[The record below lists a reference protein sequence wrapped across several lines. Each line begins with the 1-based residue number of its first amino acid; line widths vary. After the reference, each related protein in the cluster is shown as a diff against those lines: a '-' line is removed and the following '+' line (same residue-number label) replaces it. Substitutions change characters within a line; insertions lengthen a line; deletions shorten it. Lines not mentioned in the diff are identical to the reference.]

1 MRIGL
6 LRCDEIFEDLRPQY
20 EGYHQLFSNLF
31 KVAAGHSSIDETIEF
46 VDVPVCEGIFPTT
59 PTEHDAWLITGS
71 ARGVYEDK
79 PWITSLLDLIR
90 DLNTAQAPT
99 VGVCFGH
106 QAIAQALGG
115 RVERVTTLGIGNRT
129 ARVIQHEGWMSPV
142 LNEMGVF
149 YCHHDQ
155 VLAMPTGGRVV
166 ASADHCPVAA
176 LAVGDHM
183 LGIQAHPEFDAHYA
197 SVLYQGRY
205 AMPSHQKILEDAL
218 STLNAPLHRIDVAS
232 WMLRF
237 MRGAHSLSLSG

>member
-1 MRIGL
+1 M
-6 LRCDEIFEDLRPQY
+6 DQ
-20 EGYHQLFSNLF
+20 
-31 KVAAGHSSIDETIEF
+31 TIEF
-46 VDVPVCEGIFPTT
+46 VDLPVCEGIFPTA
-59 PTEHDAWLITGS
+59 PTECDAWLITGS

-90 DLNTAQAPT
+90 DLNAAKAPT
-99 VGVCFGH
+99 LGVCFGH

-129 ARVIQHEGWMSPV
+129 ARVAQHEAWMTPN
-142 LNEMGVF
+142 LNEIGIF

-155 VLAMPTGGRVV
+155 VLAMPNGGRVV
-166 ASADHCPVAA
+166 ATADHCPVAA

-183 LGIQAHPEFDAHYA
+183 LGIQAHPEFNAHYA

-205 AMPSHQKILEDAL
+205 PMSNHRELLEDAL
-218 STLNAPLHRIDVAS
+218 STLDAPLHRIDVAA

-237 MRGAHSLSLSG
+237 VRGDQSLSLGG